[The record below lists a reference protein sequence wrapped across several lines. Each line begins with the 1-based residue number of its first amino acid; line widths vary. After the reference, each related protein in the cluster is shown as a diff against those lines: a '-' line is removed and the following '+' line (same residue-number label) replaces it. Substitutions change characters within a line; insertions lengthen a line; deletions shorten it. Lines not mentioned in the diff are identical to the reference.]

1 MRAKDELEHLA
12 EVYNVA
18 VTKSFHE
25 LYKQLGE
32 LLQTR
37 HVDFP
42 YTAALTVERFADEIR
57 RTMNSR
63 DSFGVHSKTGRALYA
78 HIAHPNKN
86 PKPAA
91 EDDENNAA
99 AA

>member
-12 EVYNVA
+12 EVYNIA
-18 VTKSFHE
+18 VTRSFHE

-32 LLQTR
+32 LLAEQQTN
-37 HVDFP
+37 FP
-42 YTAALTVERFADEIR
+42 YTAALLVERFADDVR

-86 PKPAA
+86 PAPA
-91 EDDENNAA
+91 EDDEAA
-99 AA
+99 AAA

>member
-1 MRAKDELEHLA
+1 MRTKDELEHLA
-12 EVYNVA
+12 EVYNTA
-18 VTKSFHE
+18 LTKSFHE
-25 LYKQLGE
+25 LHKQLGE
-32 LLQTR
+32 LLAEQ

-42 YTAALTVERFADEIR
+42 YTAHLLVERFADDIKR
-57 RTMNSR
+57 NMTSR
-63 DSFGVHSKTGRALYA
+63 DSFGVHSKTGRPLYA

-91 EDDENNAA
+91 EDDENAA

>member
-1 MRAKDELEHLA
+1 MRAKDEFERVA

-25 LYKQLGE
+25 LHKQLGE
-32 LLQTR
+32 LLQTQ

-42 YTAALTVERFADEIR
+42 YTAQLLVQKFADDIQR
-57 RTMNSR
+57 NMQSR
-63 DSFGVHSKTGRALYA
+63 DTLGTHSQTGRPLYA

-86 PKPAA
+86 LKPAA
-91 EDDENNAA
+91 EDDENAA

>member
-1 MRAKDELEHLA
+1 MRTKDELEHLA
-12 EVYNVA
+12 EVYNIA

-32 LLQTR
+32 LLQTQQTN
-37 HVDFP
+37 FP
-42 YTAALTVERFADEIR
+42 YTAALLVERFADDVR

-86 PKPAA
+86 PAPPA
-91 EDDENNAA
+91 EDDETTAA

>member
-1 MRAKDELEHLA
+1 MRTKDELEHLA

-18 VTKSFHE
+18 VTRSFHE
-25 LYKQLGE
+25 LHKQLGE
-32 LLQTR
+32 LLQTQ

-42 YTAALTVERFADEIR
+42 YTAALIVERFADEIR

-86 PKPAA
+86 PAPVA
-91 EDDENNAA
+91 EDDENAA

>member
-18 VTKSFHE
+18 ITKSFHE
-25 LYKQLGE
+25 LYKQLGD
-32 LLQTR
+32 LLAEQQTN
-37 HVDFP
+37 FP
-42 YTAALTVERFADEIR
+42 YTAALLVERFADDIW

-78 HIAHPNKN
+78 HIAHPTKN
-86 PKPAA
+86 PAPPA
-91 EDDENNAA
+91 EDDEHNAA

>member
-32 LLQTR
+32 LLQTQ

-42 YTAALTVERFADEIR
+42 YTAALLVERFADDIR
-57 RTMNSR
+57 RTMTSR
-63 DSFGVHSKTGRALYA
+63 DTLGVHSKTGRPLYA
-78 HIAHPNKN
+78 HIAHPTKN
-86 PKPAA
+86 PKPA